1 MEDTSSKCSQ
11 NGSEESH
18 DQKEVFRPNPRYW
31 PFPNV
36 YGFKT
41 VIRAK
46 KKTPPDLSDFPEA
59 TF

>member
-11 NGSEESH
+11 NGSQESPKEE
-18 DQKEVFRPNPRYW
+18 KEWTPNPRYW

-36 YGFKT
+36 YGVKT
-41 VIRAK
+41 VIRSK
-46 KKTPPDLSDFPEA
+46 KKKPPDLSDFPEA